1 MHLLAPLAALLGIE
15 VEAITERVRNTLI
28 VNAVMIGLALVGVSF
43 LVAAGFFALAKLYG
57 VIYAALIFAAAF
69 LVLALAVFV
78 GTRIGESRRRRE
90 RTEKRRSSET
100 GALVTTA
107 ALTALPVLLKSP
119 LLRTIGLPAAAIAA
133 YLLVR
138 GGSDDTDDSA

>member
-1 MHLLAPLAALLGIE
+1 MNLLAPLAALLGIE

-28 VNAVMIGLALVGVSF
+28 INAVMIGLALAGVTF
-43 LVAAGFFALAKLYG
+43 LVAAGFFALAELYG
-57 VIYAALIFAAAF
+57 GIYAALILAAAF
-69 LVLALAVFV
+69 LVLALAVFL
-78 GTRIGESRRRRE
+78 GTRIGESRRRHE
-90 RTEKRRSSET
+90 RVEKRLSSET

-138 GGSDDTDDSA
+138 GGSDHSDDAA

>member
-15 VEAITERVRNTLI
+15 VEAITERVRNAII

-43 LVAAGFFALAKLYG
+43 LVAAGFFALAALYG

-69 LVLALAVFV
+69 LLLALAVFL

-90 RTEKRRSSET
+90 LAVKRRSSET
-100 GALVTTA
+100 GAFVTTA

-119 LLRTIGLPAAAIAA
+119 LLRTLSLPAAAIAA
-133 YLLVR
+133 YMLIR
-138 GGSDDTDDSA
+138 GGSDKTDD